1 MGYGAVMAVPH
12 APVPPTED
20 AARTGLDLTTSPALA
35 PVAGPRLRDQWPAR
49 RLLVA
54 AVAAPVLAVVLV
66 AAGGGWGGPLA
77 WSALV
82 LAAAVLAAGTLASYV
97 PLPGAGTVVDTGC
110 STCAALAA
118 VSVVCAVATLA
129 NNPAHAVPGAMFAV
143 SFAAF
148 GLTQRLVGQTSCPTT

>member
-1 MGYGAVMAVPH
+1 MAVPS
-12 APVPPTED
+12 APVPPTEET
-20 AARTGLDLTTSPALA
+20 AHAGLDLTSPALA
-35 PVAGPRLRDQWPAR
+35 AVAGPRLRDQWPAR

-54 AVAAPVLAVVLV
+54 AVAAPALAVVLV
-66 AAGGGWGGPLA
+66 VAGGGWGGPPA

-97 PLPGAGTVVDTGC
+97 PLTGAGTVVDTGC

-118 VSVVCAVATLA
+118 VGVVGAVVTLA

-148 GLTQRLVGQTSCPTT
+148 GLTQRLVGQTSCPTA